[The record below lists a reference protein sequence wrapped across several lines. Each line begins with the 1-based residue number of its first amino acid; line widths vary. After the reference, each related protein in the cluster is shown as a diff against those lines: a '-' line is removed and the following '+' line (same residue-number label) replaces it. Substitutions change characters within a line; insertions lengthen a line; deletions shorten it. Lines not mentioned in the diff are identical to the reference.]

1 MLTYFSDGKLKN
13 FKANLHG
20 RNISLY
26 MKPYVLKT
34 NEFFCVKE
42 VVQLGF
48 RTKNL
53 TIYRLSGDDKY
64 WDAKCRNY
72 IVLCTLLE
80 K

>member
-34 NEFFCVKE
+34 NEFFLCKKGGTVGE
-42 VVQLGF
+42 F
-48 RTKNL
+48 
-53 TIYRLSGDDKY
+53 
-64 WDAKCRNY
+64 
-72 IVLCTLLE
+72 VL
-80 K
+80 KI